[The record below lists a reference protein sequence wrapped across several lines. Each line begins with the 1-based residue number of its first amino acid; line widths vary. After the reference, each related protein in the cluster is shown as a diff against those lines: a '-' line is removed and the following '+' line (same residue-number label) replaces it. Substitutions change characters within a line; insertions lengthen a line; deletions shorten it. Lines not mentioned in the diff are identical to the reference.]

1 MKSQTI
7 IFESPEISPQEQK
20 KYSGKHVALVDG
32 KIAASGRTSK
42 EVFEKAQKKFP
53 NRKTEEI
60 GLLFI
65 PKGDL
70 LIL

>member
-1 MKSQTI
+1 MKET
-7 IFESPEISPQEQK
+7 IFESPDIPLQEQR
-20 KYSGKHVALVDG
+20 KYLGKHVALVDG
-32 KIAASGRTSK
+32 KIVASGRTSL

-53 NRKTEEI
+53 QKGSDEI
-60 GLLFI
+60 ELLFI